1 MSVHGMMN
9 YVLVGVQ
16 LNKYHSVNSSC
27 TLCVC
32 VCVFVNGRSSSKEN
46 LTTCFNVVR

>member
-32 VCVFVNGRSSSKEN
+32 VCVCLLMVDLHQKRISQHV
-46 LTTCFNVVR
+46 LM